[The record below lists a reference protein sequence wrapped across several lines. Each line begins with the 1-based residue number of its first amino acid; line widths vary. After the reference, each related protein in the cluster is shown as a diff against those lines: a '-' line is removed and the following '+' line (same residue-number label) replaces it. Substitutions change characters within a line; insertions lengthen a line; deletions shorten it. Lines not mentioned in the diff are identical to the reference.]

1 MRATRQVSFWLE
13 AVLVLITSAAASAQI
28 TIPITEQQVVY
39 ELIGEFN
46 NSGLASQQYGYLSSV
61 TGLDNAFSST
71 ITKNETTA
79 LFTFVT
85 DATTFQ
91 VVNHG
96 PFRIVDR
103 TGTTTIYLNSGP
115 SDFSDPSSFS
125 QGTPIQVSSYRQQVI
140 INTLTNTF
148 VTVHTNNITS
158 VETFTL
164 NGAAYRLGQVGKSF
178 RTNYSGRHWLP
189 RPIVAQSWKGNVSPR
204 IDPDIPRRWRACRI
218 ELDLGCVTGLACAP
232 HLAGCRWRSS
242 LSQSERFKRS
252 SGGNHHREAHQVL
265 GGVRSEIC
273 RAGGSM

>member
-158 VETFTL
+158 VETL
-164 NGAAYRLGQVGKSF
+164 L
-178 RTNYSGRHWLP
+178 
-189 RPIVAQSWKGNVSPR
+189 
-204 IDPDIPRRWRACRI
+204 
-218 ELDLGCVTGLACAP
+218 
-232 HLAGCRWRSS
+232 
-242 LSQSERFKRS
+242 
-252 SGGNHHREAHQVL
+252 
-265 GGVRSEIC
+265 
-273 RAGGSM
+273 